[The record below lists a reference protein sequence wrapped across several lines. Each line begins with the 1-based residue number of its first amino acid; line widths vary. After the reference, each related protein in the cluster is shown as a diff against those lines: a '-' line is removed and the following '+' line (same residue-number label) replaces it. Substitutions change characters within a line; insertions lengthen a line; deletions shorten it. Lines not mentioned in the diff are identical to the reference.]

1 MIAISSFISLL
12 SKTQLVV
19 LTTCVL
25 IPEATPFLLHG
36 LLGSYLIC
44 WYVKALREE
53 DTNTTLIKGSKDDGM
68 GCDVMMPNNLKSFA
82 DPVVAPF
89 DQTHTRHSFTIL
101 IESCCYTLIGTG
113 TN

>member
-12 SKTQLVV
+12 SKTQLV
-19 LTTCVL
+19 LTCVL

-68 GCDVMMPNNLKSFA
+68 GCDVMMPNNLKPLLTLLLHHS
-82 DPVVAPF
+82 
-89 DQTHTRHSFTIL
+89 TRL
-101 IESCCYTLIGTG
+101 TLAIRSLFL
-113 TN
+113 